1 LAAFKTRQAASNI
14 EVPGQKKT
22 RANGLSKWL
31 ATVAFG
37 PQLQFR
43 AADADAIENALLV
56 AAFSMLAKL
65 AVDLAS
71 WCLACAFPG
80 PPF

>member
-1 LAAFKTRQAASNI
+1 
-14 EVPGQKKT
+14 
-22 RANGLSKWL
+22 L